1 MPKRNRAGRCAQ
13 VGCGCR
19 QCVLP
24 AGNSARREL
33 FDDFIGIEGVF
44 FLFTGFLQPSELFNL
59 SCCSHQHYQ
68 QTFPRVTEE
77 VIWDDSTV
85 LAMATRVVSHS
96 FLLSNRKFISC
107 VRRIRVHRME
117 CFLHLMGLVH
127 LMVGIELG
135 LDEIK
140 FAFLYNQPLPNIQLP
155 IGIVKVSFGDH
166 FSHLL
171 PVQFLPP
178 GIRHLAFGNRMVY
191 HKVIDA
197 RALPSSLTTI
207 TFGGSSNAKLLD
219 PAVFARLLI
228 HDASPLHNID
238 IWDTIKEFWIK

>member
-1 MPKRNRAGRCAQ
+1 MSEPTRID
-13 VGCGCR
+13 
-19 QCVLP
+19 
-24 AGNSARREL
+24 
-33 FDDFIGIEGVF
+33 FDDFIGMEGVF
-44 FLFTGFLQPSELFNL
+44 SLFTEFLQPLELFNL

-68 QTFPRVTEE
+68 QTFPRVTEV

-96 FLLSNRKFISC
+96 FLLLNCKFISC

-171 PVQFLPP
+171 PLQFLPP
-178 GIRHLAFGNRMVY
+178 GIRHLAFGNRNVY
-191 HKVIDA
+191 HRVIDD
-197 RALPSSLTTI
+197 RALPSSLRTI

-219 PAVFARLLI
+219 PAVFAKLLLRN
-228 HDASPLHNID
+228 DTTPLHNIV
-238 IWDTIKEFWIK
+238 IWDIVKEFY